1 MCMQGQGWR
10 FNLIRIE
17 EKKGTD
23 ENFGRSSVPDYFRG
37 IQVDQILIVLPVF
50 ADLYAASVTAVAA

>member
-1 MCMQGQGWR
+1 M
-10 FNLIRIE
+10 
-17 EKKGTD
+17 KT
-23 ENFGRSSVPDYFRG
+23 FGRSSVPDYFRG